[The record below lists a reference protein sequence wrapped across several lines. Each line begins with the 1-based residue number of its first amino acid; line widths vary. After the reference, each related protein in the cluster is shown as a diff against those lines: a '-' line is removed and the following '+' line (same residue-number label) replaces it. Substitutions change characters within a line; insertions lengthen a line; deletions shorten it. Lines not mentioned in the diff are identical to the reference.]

1 MTMPETKDKKI
12 NTSQIAKKFVLNFTL
27 LAIAMFSLA
36 VIALLWFAHQQ
47 NVHQVNHSQKDA
59 QHAINSDIEK
69 LSTALKDYAF
79 WDDAYQYAGRSP
91 VDLDWAFNRDNIG
104 PSLYA
109 NYSLEGVFIL
119 GDNMQTRYAI
129 VNGAISHVKADEFI
143 SGDIKKL
150 YAEALNQGKNDKTA
164 HGFFLVKGAPAIVYA
179 ALIKP
184 NKLPTGETLE
194 KLSILIFVDVLDPA
208 KLHKIGQDFELQDL
222 HADVLDNQQIPPPF
236 IILTSDL
243 GKPFYLLWTTSKPGD
258 DLLKVVLPL
267 FLITA
272 TIFGLFIFL
281 LLRRAVSVAS
291 VLDESQAALASS
303 EERFRAVAEAAS
315 DWIWETDR
323 DGIILYLSERFKTVV
338 QVPTEFWIGKKFTDL
353 IRYSAADFKDK
364 MLEDTHNGSDRKTLS
379 GEYIDGLGR
388 SRYCNIS
395 VRPVFLKN
403 KIRGYRGTVSDITAE
418 IEAKA
423 RIEHMSQHDSLT
435 GLANRN
441 YLHSYLIEKL
451 NGNTSCSP
459 PMYVL
464 SLDLDRFKP
473 VNDTLGHSAGDAV
486 LCEVA
491 SRLNKC
497 IRENDLVARLGGDE
511 FLIVTQN
518 LLEQQDIA
526 NFCSRICAAV
536 NNIFVIGEHEISLG
550 VSIGVVF
557 VSDNATTVEEL
568 IRLADIA
575 LYEAKSAGRNNW
587 QVYAEEMNERVQQK
601 RKLETDLRAAI
612 RYQEFFLEFQPRFQ
626 IDDNTLCGAEAL
638 VRWNHPV
645 NGRLEPDSFIPIAEQ
660 TGLIVPLS
668 DWVLDKAC
676 KTALTWPETMFVSI
690 NLSPSEF
697 ERGDIVSRIGAA
709 LTNSGLAPHRLELEI
724 TESVLL
730 DDAAKVLDIMSSLK
744 KIGVRLSMDDFGT
757 GYSSLS
763 YLRTFPFDGIKIDKS
778 FIADLVEY
786 DTSHAIIE
794 SIVGLGRAL
803 SMTVTAE
810 GVENVNQLNQLHKV
824 KCDQAQGYFLGRP
837 MSERQF
843 FDSCITDRQ

>member
-1 MTMPETKDKKI
+1 MTETELAKV
-12 NTSQIAKKFVLNFTL
+12 NRSQIAKKFVLNFVL
-27 LAIAMFSLA
+27 LAAGMLSLA
-36 VIALLWFAHQQ
+36 VIALIWFAHQQ
-47 NVHQVNHSQKDA
+47 NVHQVSHSQTDA

-79 WDDAYQYAGRSP
+79 WDDAYQYAGGST
-91 VDLDWAFNRDNIG
+91 VDTDWAFSRDNIG
-104 PSLYA
+104 PSLYN
-109 NYSLEGVFIL
+109 NYSLEGVFVL
-119 GDNMQTRYAI
+119 GADMQTRYAL
-129 VNGAISHVKADEFI
+129 VKGAISHVKADDFI
-143 SGDIKKL
+143 TGDIKKL
-150 YAEALNQGKNDKTA
+150 YEEARDKAKDEKTVHA
-164 HGFFLVKGAPAIVYA
+164 CFLVNGAPAIVYA

-184 NKLPTGETLE
+184 TKLPKDETI
-194 KLSILIFVDVLDPA
+194 KKQSILIFVDVLDPA
-208 KLHKIGQDFELQDL
+208 KLHKIGQDFELTDL
-222 HADVLDNQQIPPPF
+222 HTAVMDNQPATPPF
-236 IILTSDL
+236 IVVKSEL
-243 GKPFYLLWTTSKPGD
+243 GTQFRLQWSTSKPGD
-258 DLLKVVLPL
+258 DLLKIVLPL

-272 TIFGLFIFL
+272 TIFGLFIYL
-281 LLRRAVSVAS
+281 LLRRAVAVAS
-291 VLDESQAALASS
+291 VLDKSQLALASS

-315 DWIWETDR
+315 DWIWETDS
-323 DGIILYLSERFKTVV
+323 DGVIIYLSERFKTVV

-353 IRYSAADFKDK
+353 IRYNIADFKEK
-364 MLEDTHNGSDRKTLS
+364 ILEDTHKASDRKTLS
-379 GEYIDGLGR
+379 GEYIDGQGR

-395 VRPVFLKN
+395 VRPIFIKS
-403 KIRGYRGTVSDITAE
+403 IIGGYRGTVSDITAE

-441 YLHSYLIEKL
+441 YLHSYLLEKL
-451 NGNTSCSP
+451 HRNISSSP

-612 RYQEFFLEFQPRFQ
+612 RYEEFFLEFQPRFQ
-626 IDDNTLCGAEAL
+626 IDENTLCGAEAL
-638 VRWNHPV
+638 IRWNHPV
-645 NGRLEPDSFIPIAEQ
+645 SGRLEPDSFIPIAEQ
-660 TGLIVPLS
+660 TGLIIPLS

-697 ERGDIVSRIGAA
+697 ERSDIVSRIKAV
-709 LTNSGLAPHRLELEI
+709 LTHTGLAPHRLELEI

-730 DDAAKVLDIMSSLK
+730 EDAAKVLDIMSSLK
-744 KIGVRLSMDDFGT
+744 KLGVRLSMDDFGT

-763 YLRTFPFDGIKIDKS
+763 YLRTFPFDGIKIDRS
-778 FIADLVEY
+778 FIADLIEY
-786 DTSHAIIE
+786 DASQAIIE

-810 GVENVNQLNQLHKV
+810 GVETISQLNQLHKV

-837 MSERQF
+837 MSEKQF
-843 FDSCITDRQ
+843 FDSCIIDRP